1 MTVLVNLVFPIK
13 PEKLDSFLAM
23 MSEALKETRAFD
35 GCISV
40 KTYHEEDSSNVLLI
54 EEWESFEK
62 QKSYLNWRV
71 ETGLMDVLA
80 EYISGELSV
89 KKYLPKENV

>member
-23 MSEALKETRAFD
+23 MSEALKETRTFD

-62 QKSYLNWRV
+62 QKAYLNWRV

-80 EYISGELSV
+80 EYVSGELSV

>member
-13 PEKLDSFLAM
+13 PEKIDSFLAM
-23 MSEALKETRAFD
+23 MSETLKETRAFD

-40 KTYHEEDSSNVLLI
+40 KTYHDEDSSNVLLI
-54 EEWESFEK
+54 EEQESFEK
-62 QKSYLNWRV
+62 QKAYLNWRV

>member
-23 MSEALKETRAFD
+23 MSEALKETRTFD

-54 EEWESFEK
+54 EEWES
-62 QKSYLNWRV
+62 LTTHRP
-71 ETGLMDVLA
+71 
-80 EYISGELSV
+80 ELIQTKLHS
-89 KKYLPKENV
+89 EAI